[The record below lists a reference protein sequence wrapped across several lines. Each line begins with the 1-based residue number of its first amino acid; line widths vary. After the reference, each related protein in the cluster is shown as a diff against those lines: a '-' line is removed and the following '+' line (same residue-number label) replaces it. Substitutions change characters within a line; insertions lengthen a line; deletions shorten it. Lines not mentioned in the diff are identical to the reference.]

1 MQDYQRHYLDNCR
14 RIRELENSGGDG
26 GILRT
31 LSHENT
37 LLLTENLFPALDD
50 LFTQD
55 AETLASLEQ
64 FADELIKGPAAI
76 DVPLA
81 NQIFESL
88 LGSVRRSGVR
98 EDLIRVLYKLGMA
111 RYGLWYMLSGLDY
124 EDVSRF
130 TLRMRYCFAEASG
143 YLKHFPEFDETT
155 QSYILRSTANLYL
168 GTFTDWREKLE
179 CVRFSMRVFTDPRIR
194 EAAPGLPWER
204 YMWSLHQQM
213 ISVIPHKFS
222 SGELSPDAVSDVMES
237 AHLIYEAQ
245 MESARKNGQ
254 PQLPQTV
261 FSYYALEFRCG
272 LISKDELLKNVE
284 AMLDSA
290 DAASYDAVNSYLIV
304 SLPAF
309 YAQYLNLMPE
319 QIAPRRRY
327 IAGIYDRMV
336 KYIENMPLDIIPDQI
351 ILYLRQSLSQFIE
364 VDGGISYRD
373 FAEMLLRRFSPDLY
387 EHGVKTGLVAE
398 AVCRRIMREEPGF
411 FDEIPE
417 LSAPADG
424 DRIDAAAELAIHAS
438 ILHDLGKINFA
449 SLYNHS
455 GRQLLAV
462 EEELMELHTTAG
474 YIYLRAHKSTE
485 ALADAAYGTHRYY
498 DSSGGYPE
506 GYRRGDSPYRMLVDL
521 IAFADFLT
529 GDDDEDTP
537 GFEEKIAAAIAEGGR
552 RFSPLITAWLRDREL
567 IDKLRE
573 ICARN

>member
-1 MQDYQRHYLDNCR
+1 MQDYQQRYLDNCR
-14 RIRELENSGGDG
+14 RIRELESADGDG
-26 GILRT
+26 DILRA

-37 LLLTENLFPALDD
+37 LLITENLFPALDD
-50 LFTQD
+50 LYAQD
-55 AETLASLEQ
+55 ADTLVSLEQ
-64 FADELIKGPAAI
+64 FADELVKGPAAI

-81 NQIFESL
+81 NQVFESL
-88 LGSVRRSGVR
+88 LGRIRRSGSR

-143 YLKHFPEFDETT
+143 YLKHFAEFDETT

-194 EAAPGLPWER
+194 EAAPGLPWNR
-204 YMWSLHQQM
+204 YMSSLHQQM
-213 ISVIPHKFS
+213 IGVIPHRYS
-222 SGELSPDAVSDVMES
+222 SGELSPEAVSDVMES
-237 AHLIYEAQ
+237 AHLVYEAQ
-245 MESARKNGQ
+245 METARKNGQ

-272 LISKDELLKNVE
+272 LISKEELLKNAE

-290 DAASYDAVNSYLIV
+290 DTASYDAVNSYLIV

-309 YAQYLNLMPE
+309 YAQYLTLMPE
-319 QIAPRRRY
+319 QIPPRRRY
-327 IAGIYDRMV
+327 IAGIYDRLV
-336 KYIENMPLDIIPDQI
+336 KYVENMPLDTIPDQI
-351 ILYLRQSLSQFIE
+351 VLYLRQSLSQFIE
-364 VDGGISYRD
+364 VDGGISYRE

-387 EHGVKTGLVAE
+387 EHGVSTGLIAE
-398 AVCRRIMREEPGF
+398 AVCRRIMSEEPDF

-417 LSAPADG
+417 IATLSG
-424 DRIDAAAELAIHAS
+424 EEKIDAAAELATHAS

-449 SLYNHS
+449 TLYHT

-462 EEELMELHTTAG
+462 EEELMELHTTTG
-474 YIYLRAHKSTE
+474 YIYLRAHESTK
-485 ALADAAYGTHRYY
+485 AFADAAYGTHRYY
-498 DSSGGYPE
+498 DSSGGFPE
-506 GYRRGDSPYRMLVDL
+506 EYRRKDSPYRMLVDL
-521 IAFADFLT
+521 IAFADFLQ
-529 GDDDEDTP
+529 DDEEENAPSFD
-537 GFEEKIAAAIAEGGR
+537 EKISTAISESGR

-567 IDKLRE
+567 ISQLRQLCGE
-573 ICARN
+573 D

>member
-1 MQDYQRHYLDNCR
+1 MQDYQQRYLDNCR
-14 RIRELENSGGDG
+14 RVRELENSGGDG
-26 GILRT
+26 GVLRE
-31 LSHENT
+31 LSRENT
-37 LLLTENLFPALDD
+37 LLLTENLFPTLDD

-64 FADELIKGPAAI
+64 FADELTKGPASI

-81 NQIFESL
+81 NQIFEAL
-88 LGSVRRSGVR
+88 LGSARRSGVR

-130 TLRMRYCFAEASG
+130 TMRMRYCFAEASG
-143 YLKHFPEFDETT
+143 YLKHFDEFDETT

-179 CVRFSMRVFTDPRIR
+179 CVRFSMRVFTDPRVR
-194 EAAPGLPWER
+194 EAAPGLPWDR
-204 YMWSLHQQM
+204 YVWSLHQQM
-213 ISVIPHKFS
+213 ISVIPHRFS

-237 AHLIYEAQ
+237 AHLVYEAQ

-290 DAASYDAVNSYLIV
+290 DETSHDAVNSYLIV

-309 YAQYLNLMPE
+309 YAQYLNLLPE

-336 KYIENMPLDIIPDQI
+336 RYIENMRLDTVPDQI

-364 VDGGISYRD
+364 VDGGVSYRD

-387 EHGVKTGLVAE
+387 RHGTRTGLVAE
-398 AVCRRIMREEPGF
+398 AVCRRIMRGEPGF

-417 LSAPADG
+417 L
-424 DRIDAAAELAIHAS
+424 IDLGGEDKVEAAAALVTHAS
-438 ILHDLGKINFA
+438 LLHDLGKINFA

-455 GRQLLAV
+455 GRQYLAV
-462 EEELMELHTTAG
+462 EDELMKLHTTAG

-521 IAFADFLT
+521 IVVADFLT
-529 GDDDEDTP
+529 GDDEEDAP
-537 GFEEKIAAAIAEGGR
+537 GFDERIAAAIAEGGR
-552 RFSPLITAWLRDREL
+552 RFSPLITAWLRDHEL
-567 IDKLRE
+567 IDRLRE
-573 ICARN
+573 ICGS